1 MRRTVLVSVFIAG
14 ELAAANGRFPS
25 CFCLLSP
32 SPPLLLDLISASV
45 VVLTHTS
52 HIGDNAVSP
61 HRTFP
66 PPSPPLSPHSHLP
79 ATAGESATPQTPG
92 PFLPT
97 CWEQTGQQRKQQ
109 HAFRDGYVD
118 THKNSTR
125 RNKGGKY
132 ETEY

>member
-1 MRRTVLVSVFIAG
+1 MRKTVLVSVFIAG
-14 ELAAANGRFPS
+14 EFAAQPMVSRFPS

-32 SPPLLLDLISASV
+32 SPPLL
-45 VVLTHTS
+45 VLTHTK

-61 HRTFP
+61 HRAFP
-66 PPSPPLSPHSHLP
+66 PPSPLSPHSHVP
-79 ATAGESATPQTPG
+79 ATAGESTTPQTPG